1 MLKLGSKIT
10 KYRKAILVIAF
21 LLLIPSVMGIMSVRI
36 NYDVLKYLP
45 TSIETVKGEEI
56 LLNDF
61 GKGAFSMVMV
71 EGMDKK
77 DVAELKSRIEKVD
90 HVDTVLWYDSL
101 LDVSVPL
108 EMLPD
113 KYYEAFNEGDAT
125 LMAVFFDTSVSA
137 DESLEAIEKIRDIGD
152 KQAFVSGMS
161 AFVTDLKNIAE
172 EEEPI
177 YVLIAV
183 ILACIVLA
191 LFMDSWLIPV
201 IFIAGIGMEILYN
214 LGSNVMFGEISYITT
229 ALSAVLQLGVTM
241 DYSIFLWHSY
251 QEQRKHFGRDREEAM
266 SHAIANTITSVTGS
280 SVTTIAGFLAL
291 CFMTFTLG
299 LDLGLVMAKGVLLGV
314 LGSVTLLPAMILT
327 FEKPILRT
335 RHRSLMPKLGRVS
348 SVVSKKPG
356 IFAVI
361 FVVLLIPA
369 A

>member
-10 KYRKAILVIAF
+10 KYRKAILIIAF

-45 TSIETVKGEEI
+45 TTIETVKGEEI

-137 DESLEAIEKIRDIGD
+137 DESLEAD
-152 KQAFVSGMS
+152 
-161 AFVTDLKNIAE
+161 
-172 EEEPI
+172 
-177 YVLIAV
+177 
-183 ILACIVLA
+183 
-191 LFMDSWLIPV
+191 
-201 IFIAGIGMEILYN
+201 
-214 LGSNVMFGEISYITT
+214 
-229 ALSAVLQLGVTM
+229 
-241 DYSIFLWHSY
+241 
-251 QEQRKHFGRDREEAM
+251 RKSTRLNS
-266 SHAIANTITSVTGS
+266 SHQI
-280 SVTTIAGFLAL
+280 
-291 CFMTFTLG
+291 
-299 LDLGLVMAKGVLLGV
+299 
-314 LGSVTLLPAMILT
+314 
-327 FEKPILRT
+327 
-335 RHRSLMPKLGRVS
+335 
-348 SVVSKKPG
+348 
-356 IFAVI
+356 
-361 FVVLLIPA
+361 
-369 A
+369 